1 MSTDQLVERVPTKE
15 FQEQKNNFKKKGSY
29 SLNKHAG
36 SGAMIAC
43 LLAAIFALNYLVMTT
58 YGYYG
63 IGDSLMSYLVG
74 NNFNLEEMASEA
86 LFVVV
91 TRFLLVFGFSWFPI
105 TAIIALIKR

>member
-1 MSTDQLVERVPTKE
+1 MSTNQLVENLPTKE
-15 FQEQKNNFKKKGSY
+15 FQEQKDNYKAKGSY
-29 SLNKHAG
+29 SLNNHAG

-43 LLAAIFALNYLVMTT
+43 LLAAILTFTYLIMTT

-63 IGDSLMSYLVG
+63 IGDSLMSYVTG
-74 NNFNLEEMASEA
+74 DNFNLEEMASEA